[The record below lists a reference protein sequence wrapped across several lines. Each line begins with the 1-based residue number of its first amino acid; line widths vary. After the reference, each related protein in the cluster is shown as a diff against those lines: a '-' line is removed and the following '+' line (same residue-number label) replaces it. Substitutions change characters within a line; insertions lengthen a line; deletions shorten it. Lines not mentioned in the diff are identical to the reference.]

1 MIDLDEL
8 ESLARDVGEDQVWC
22 LHPNGLSVWS
32 GTEYD
37 SGNVAQVMIARS
49 GVMTDEASVKAM
61 MLVAELHPK
70 AVIELVALVK
80 QLREDALMLA
90 RLE

>member
-37 SGNVAQVMIARS
+37 SGNVDQVMIARA
-49 GVMTDEASVKAM
+49 GVMTDESSVVAM

-70 AVIELVALVK
+70 AVLELIALIK
-80 QLREDALMLA
+80 QLRTEA
-90 RLE
+90 RDG